1 MENTFSMWTYIL
13 SMILGITVSVPLLL
27 VIGKMQMNII
37 EDTVILIDNMI
48 KYDIKW
54 IYASLS

>member
-1 MENTFSMWTYIL
+1 MWTYIL

>member
-13 SMILGITVSVPLLL
+13 RMILGITVSVPLLL

-54 IYASLS
+54 IYAFLS